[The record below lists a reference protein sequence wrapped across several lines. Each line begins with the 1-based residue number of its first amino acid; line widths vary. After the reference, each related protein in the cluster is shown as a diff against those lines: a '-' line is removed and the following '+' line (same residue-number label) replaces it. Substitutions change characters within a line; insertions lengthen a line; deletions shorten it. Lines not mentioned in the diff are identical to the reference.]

1 MQKISDTLEKLV
13 SLVATAIFLSMLI
26 LLFLQVIL
34 RYGFNSGFSWVEE
47 YSDFCFV
54 WLALLGIALGV
65 KRNAH
70 LALDALTD
78 MLPGKLKRLSRL
90 INVIL
95 CMVFY
100 VLMMYSGIAYTKVGG
115 MLTSPILRLKYSYM
129 YISIPVVCGI
139 CLIFLVASLVT
150 DKKEGNNT

>member
-34 RYGFNSGFSWVEE
+34 RYGFNSGFSWIEE

-65 KRNAH
+65 KRNSH
-70 LALDALTD
+70 LAMDALTD
-78 MLPGKLKRLSRL
+78 MLPDKLKRLSEL

-95 CMVFY
+95 CLVFY
-100 VLMMYSGIAYTKVGG
+100 ALMMYSGIAYTKVGG
-115 MLTSPILRLKYSYM
+115 MLTSPILQLKYSYM

-150 DKKEGNNT
+150 NKKEGNNT